1 MREAA
6 GTGYGLGVP
15 RNPQGMTKWITH
27 RLPTGADTDS
37 DGEVEVPRYED
48 STPGADSCFQHY
60 SLIVPGQPWWPSDP
74 EAAGRAEAEQYSAE
88 AKPAPKPKYS
98 EAMEQARLE
107 HLRAKALL
115 LQAQA
120 LAFTRIEPGTP
131 RIDLAS
137 MPYKPLLRLLND
149 VVVELSAREAL

>member
-1 MREAA
+1 MP
-6 GTGYGLGVP
+6 YGPEVP
-15 RNPQGMTKWITH
+15 RNPQGMNEQ
-27 RLPTGADTDS
+27 P
-37 DGEVEVPRYED
+37 
-48 STPGADSCFQHY
+48 HY
-60 SLIVPGQPWWPSDP
+60 SDP
-74 EAAGRAEAEQYSAE
+74 
-88 AKPAPKPKYS
+88 
-98 EAMEQARLE
+98 MEQARLE